1 MLAPSQ
7 IWGSRNRAYS
17 LWVRDPLRW
26 ASQQK
31 SQALLQ
37 RVVVEQLS
45 PQLSGNAAKKERL
58 GISYAVKTQFHSH
71 TTHKT
76 HFRSAPEQYQVWP
89 LHDLSTYFV
98 FFRST
103 FLSASKKIFSKF
115 ISSFI
120 TQFALWKK
128 TSFCFVDLHK
138 AHLIISIVMGKF
150 ADGFEVVSPWKPATM
165 VKRSTSVL
173 FAATWS
179 WKTSWKSIF
188 RSFTECH
195 PKKSRQLLR
204 HYPPYRQ

>member
-1 MLAPSQ
+1 MIMLDPSQ

-17 LWVRDPLRW
+17 VWVRDPLRW

-45 PQLSGNAAKKERL
+45 PQLSGNAGKKGRL
-58 GISYAVKTQFHSH
+58 GISDAVKTQFHSH

-76 HFRSAPEQYQVWP
+76 HFRSAPEHYQVWP

-103 FLSASKKIFSKF
+103 FFVCFKKYFQN
-115 ISSFI
+115 SFQVSLFTI
-120 TQFALWKK
+120 CFMKK
-128 TSFCFVDLHK
+128 SFCFVDLHK

-150 ADGFEVVSPWKPATM
+150 ADGFEKNLLKVVKIGFHCFKNQWKPEFMFSDLHLRKWTPPTAQ
-165 VKRSTSVL
+165 L
-173 FAATWS
+173 FGPLGTGW
-179 WKTSWKSIF
+179 
-188 RSFTECH
+188 
-195 PKKSRQLLR
+195 
-204 HYPPYRQ
+204 